1 MRIEGVSG
9 PAFNLS
15 SLKNGAKDYDDQ
27 AVKDVQEG
35 KKQDVAVSVN
45 ISMLKKAQEMGQN
58 VVDKLLK

>member
-15 SLKNGAKDYDDQ
+15 SLKSGTKDYDDQ

-45 ISMLKKAQEMGQN
+45 ISMLKKSQEMAQT